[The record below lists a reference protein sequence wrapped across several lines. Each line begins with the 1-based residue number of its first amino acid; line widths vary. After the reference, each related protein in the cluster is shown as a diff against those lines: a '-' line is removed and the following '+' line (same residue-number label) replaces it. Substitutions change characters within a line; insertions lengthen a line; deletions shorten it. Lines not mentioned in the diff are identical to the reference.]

1 MRDREGEMMLNIF
14 TMIVW
19 SMLGYLSGY
28 SDACEENRQGLIKI
42 VIYMLAAVGLV
53 IIVSQTLKKGVLI

>member
-1 MRDREGEMMLNIF
+1 MLSIF

-19 SMLGYLSGY
+19 SLLGYLSGY

-53 IIVSQTLKKGVLI
+53 IIVGQTLKKGVLI